1 VQETQVQR
9 ETSRE
14 SLSYKVEMPK
24 RGSQTSRDHHHTQSI
39 KSSVKDY
46 SYEGDERVSSKNITN
61 DIKDLLDKLVT
72 L

>member
-1 VQETQVQR
+1 
-9 ETSRE
+9 
-14 SLSYKVEMPK
+14 MPK